1 MQSYAQQIQ
10 AIILLSVL
18 IYTHLLVSNY
28 PAQCLD
34 QVKENWP
41 KKGIV
46 RVEVIRNLEEFREMQ
61 ARRESCKFHQQ
72 ERISLLNSSFLQCPL
87 NAFVISIW
95 AKFCELGNY
104 PENLFTT
111 ISIFRPKISNSSKGV
126 ALR

>member
-1 MQSYAQQIQ
+1 MKSYAQQIQ

-61 ARRESCKFHQQ
+61 ARRESCKFHQ
-72 ERISLLNSSFLQCPL
+72 EIISLPNSSFLQCPL

-95 AKFCELGNY
+95 AKLCGLENY
-104 PENLFTT
+104 PGNLFTT
-111 ISIFRPKISNSSKGV
+111 INIFRPKISNSSKGV